1 MRSGDFFASDAHRL
15 NVFSSLLILDNR
27 LEELEVFLSEET
39 KVEGLRRVGERGGD
53 LGGFLELV
61 L

>member
-1 MRSGDFFASDAHRL
+1 L

-53 LGGFLELV
+53 LGGFRELV